1 MVPGKT
7 YRPEDYLEILWRRKW
22 IGIVPFVL
30 IAIGTMIGTQ
40 FIPNRY
46 RSSTQVLVVPQQVPK
61 DYVEPTVTSALAQ
74 RLQAITQQI
83 LSRTRLERVIQDF
96 NLYPEQRKTEL
107 MEDVVALMRRDIDV
121 TIGRAGRRSEPSYF
135 TVSFEYG
142 EPRTAM
148 QVTDR
153 LASLFISENLQDRT
167 VQADQT
173 SQFLQT
179 QLDDARR
186 RLTDHEQKLEE
197 FRRQYAGQLPTQV
210 QTNLQVMQSTQ
221 AELQA
226 VNDSINHD
234 RDRQMTLD
242 KLMSDLVTISSQNQA
257 NQAPAKSDV
266 PLTAAQQ
273 LAQARESLQALL
285 TRLKPEHPDV
295 MRAQRVVKE
304 LEQKAAAEELNAPVG
319 VTGTPVRLSAGEQKR
334 LSDMQAERDSLDR
347 HIATSRAEEARLQGV
362 LASYRDRVEAAPA
375 REAQLTG
382 LMRDYDTLEQS
393 YKGLLAKSQESDIA
407 ADLERR
413 QIGEQFRVIDPARLP
428 ERPISPNR
436 PRFNGMG
443 AAGGLIIGL
452 ALIALLEYR
461 DTSVRTDE
469 DVTLSLA
476 LPVLAVI
483 PLMITSGERKRNRR
497 RTLAAATAS
506 LVLMMSVL
514 AFAVWKMDLI
524 PGLVR

>member
-1 MVPGKT
+1 
-7 YRPEDYLEILWRRKW
+7 
-22 IGIVPFVL
+22 
-30 IAIGTMIGTQ
+30 
-40 FIPNRY
+40 
-46 RSSTQVLVVPQQVPK
+46 
-61 DYVEPTVTSALAQ
+61 
-74 RLQAITQQI
+74 
-83 LSRTRLERVIQDF
+83 
-96 NLYPEQRKTEL
+96 
-107 MEDVVALMRRDIDV
+107 
-121 TIGRAGRRSEPSYF
+121 
-135 TVSFEYG
+135 
-142 EPRTAM
+142 
-148 QVTDR
+148 
-153 LASLFISENLQDRT
+153 
-167 VQADQT
+167 
-173 SQFLQT
+173 
-179 QLDDARR
+179 
-186 RLTDHEQKLEE
+186 
-197 FRRQYAGQLPTQV
+197 
-210 QTNLQVMQSTQ
+210 
-221 AELQA
+221 
-226 VNDSINHD
+226 
-234 RDRQMTLD
+234 
-242 KLMSDLVTISSQNQA
+242 
-257 NQAPAKSDV
+257 
-266 PLTAAQQ
+266 
-273 LAQARESLQALL
+273 
-285 TRLKPEHPDV
+285 
-295 MRAQRVVKE
+295 
-304 LEQKAAAEELNAPVG
+304 
-319 VTGTPVRLSAGEQKR
+319 
-334 LSDMQAERDSLDR
+334 MQAERDSLDR